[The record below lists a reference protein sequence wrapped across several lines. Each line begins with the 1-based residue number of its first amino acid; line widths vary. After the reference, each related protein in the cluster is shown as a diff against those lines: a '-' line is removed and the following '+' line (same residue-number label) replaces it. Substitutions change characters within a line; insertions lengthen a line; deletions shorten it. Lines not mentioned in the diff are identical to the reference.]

1 MYQPSRHEFFAEIN
15 ASAAQLA
22 DIVSTFDPELA
33 VPTCPDWSL
42 RQLAT
47 HVGRVHR
54 WAAEI
59 VSTRAAERIAFDA
72 VPDATYPAAPED
84 RAAWINAGADRVCAA
99 IVAAGDEPVWAF
111 GRLAPASFWARR
123 QAHETLMHRVD
134 AELAVGRDVALDAGL
149 AADGIDEW
157 LGSVTDPRYRQRG
170 DGSQALPAG
179 TAMHLQATGTGEPG
193 EGPAAEWVIRS
204 AGSGLSLHRGSG
216 PADVSVCGPAE
227 RLLLVLVRRVPAE
240 DTALVVT
247 GDATLFSGWLAAT
260 PF

>member
-1 MYQPSRHEFFAEIN
+1 MHQPDRAEFFAEIL

-22 DIVSTFDPELA
+22 AIASTSDPELR
-33 VPTCPDWSL
+33 VPTCPDWNL
-42 RQLAT
+42 RQLAA

-59 VSTRAAERIAFDA
+59 VSTRAAERIPFNS
-72 VPDATYPAAPED
+72 VPDGKYPDGAAD
-84 RAAWINAGADRVCAA
+84 RAAWINAGAGRVVAA
-99 IVAAGDEPVWAF
+99 TTAAGDEPVWAF

-134 AELAVGRDVALDAGL
+134 AELAVGREVVLDGGM

-157 LGSVTDPRYRQRG
+157 LGSVTDPRYRQQG

-179 TAMHLQATGTGEPG
+179 AALHLRATGTGEPG
-193 EGPAAEWVIRS
+193 DGAAAEWVIRN
-204 AGSGLSLHRGSG
+204 AGGGLSLHRGPG
-216 PADVSVCGPAE
+216 PADVSVCGPAD
-227 RLLLVLVRRVPAE
+227 RLLLVLVCRVPPE
-240 DTALVVT
+240 DTALAVT
-247 GDATLFSGWLAAT
+247 GDGTLFSGWLGAT

>member
-1 MYQPSRHEFFAEIN
+1 MHQPSTDTYFAEIK

-22 DIVSTFDPELA
+22 DIVSTFDPELP
-33 VPTCPDWSL
+33 VPTCPDWKL

-59 VSTRAAERIAFDA
+59 VSTRAAEVIPFDA
-72 VPDATYPAAPED
+72 VPDGKYPTAPAD
-84 RAAWINAGADRVCAA
+84 RAAWLVAGADRVVAA
-99 IVAAGDEPVWAF
+99 ITVVGEEPVWAF

-134 AELAVGRDVALDAGL
+134 AQLAVGRVVALDPEL

-170 DGSQALPAG
+170 DGTQALPAG
-179 TAMHLQATGTGEPG
+179 TALHLRAAGPGEPG
-193 EGPAAEWVIRS
+193 HAPAAEWVIS
-204 AGSGLSLHRGSG
+204 STDGGMSMHRGPG
-216 PADVSVCGPAE
+216 PADVSVSGPAE
-227 RLLLVLVRRVPAE
+227 RLLLVLVRRVPA
-240 DTALVVT
+240 DDPALSVT
-247 GDATLFSGWLAAT
+247 GDGRLFSGWLAGT